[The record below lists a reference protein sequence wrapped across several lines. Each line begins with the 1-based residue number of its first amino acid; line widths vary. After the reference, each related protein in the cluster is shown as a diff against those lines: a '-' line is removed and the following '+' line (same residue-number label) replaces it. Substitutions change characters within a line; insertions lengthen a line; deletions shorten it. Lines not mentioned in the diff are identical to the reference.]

1 MLRILFNS
9 LLLLMCMLS
18 SGAIAQNVEDA
29 QRLNILGLQ
38 FLEYGNY
45 YKAGEYFYKAIQADP
60 SNKLFY
66 NNCAVAYMN
75 IKEYRKAKSMLAIAL
90 AIDPRYVKALTNMA
104 IVSFHLL
111 QFADAYTYY
120 SKAVVADSSYTKER
134 FRIDKV
140 IAGVKKVQSEN
151 PDNNDVKE
159 ILRQLEIIKNKHKDV
174 NAIP

>member
-1 MLRILFNS
+1 MLRMIFNS
-9 LLLLMCMLS
+9 LFILMCMFS
-18 SGAIAQNVEDA
+18 SGAIAQNMEEA
-29 QRLNILGLQ
+29 QKLNMLGLQ

-45 YKAGEYFYKAIQADP
+45 HKASEYFYKAIQADP

-75 IKEYRKAKSMLAIAL
+75 IKEYKKAKDMLAIAL
-90 AIDPRYVKALTNMA
+90 AIDPYYVKALTNMA

-120 SKAVVADSSYTKER
+120 SKALVVDSSYTKER

-159 ILRQLEIIKNKHKDV
+159 ILRQLEVIKNTNQNVISK
-174 NAIP
+174 

>member
-1 MLRILFNS
+1 MLRVIFNS
-9 LLLLMCMLS
+9 LLVLVLLS
-18 SGAIAQNVEDA
+18 SGAIAQNMEEA
-29 QRLNILGLQ
+29 KTLNILGLQ

-45 YKAGEYFYKAIQADP
+45 HKAGEYFYKAIQADP
-60 SNKLFY
+60 SNKLYY

-75 IKEYRKAKSMLAIAL
+75 IKEYKKAKDMLAIAL
-90 AIDPRYVKALTNMA
+90 AIDPYYVKALTNMA

-111 QFADAYTYY
+111 QFADAYAYY
-120 SKAVVADSSYTKER
+120 SRALVADSSYTKER

-159 ILRQLEIIKNKHKDV
+159 ILRQLEIIKNKNQNVISK
-174 NAIP
+174 